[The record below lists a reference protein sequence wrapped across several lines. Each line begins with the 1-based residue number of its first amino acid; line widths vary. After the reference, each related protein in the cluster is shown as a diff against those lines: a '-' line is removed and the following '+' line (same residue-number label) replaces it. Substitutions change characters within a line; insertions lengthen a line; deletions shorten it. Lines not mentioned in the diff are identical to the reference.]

1 MAAPVMSTIIIDR
14 REQTPWTYS
23 PVVQT
28 MPGTLHGC
36 DYSLVGYE
44 QVIGIERKSATDLL
58 GCLTHD
64 RERWTR
70 SLEALR
76 TRRWHAIVVEGS
88 LSFVLAG
95 AGRSRAHPS
104 SILGSVCAIV
114 ADGTPILFADD
125 AWSAG
130 TLAERLLVKFWKRAM
145 AARGAE
151 AA

>member
-1 MAAPVMSTIIIDR
+1 MAAPSMPPIVIDT
-14 REQTPWTYS
+14 REQCPWAFTHPS
-23 PVVQT
+23 IVATVPK
-28 MPGTLHGC
+28 GA
-36 DYSLVGYE
+36 DYTIEGYGSE
-44 QVIGIERKSATDLL
+44 IGIERKSAPDLL

-64 RERWTR
+64 RDRWER

-95 AGRSRAHPS
+95 AGRSHAHSS

-114 ADGTPILFADD
+114 ADGTAILFADD
-125 AWSAG
+125 AYSAAAV
-130 TLAERLLVKFWKRAM
+130 AERLLVKFWKRAV
-145 AARGAE
+145 AAREAE

>member
-1 MAAPVMSTIIIDR
+1 MAAPAMPPIVIDT
-14 REQTPWTYS
+14 REQAPWAFTHPSIVATVPKGADYT
-23 PVVQT
+23 VQ
-28 MPGTLHGC
+28 GHE
-36 DYSLVGYE
+36 DR
-44 QVIGIERKSATDLL
+44 IGIERKSAPDLL
-58 GCLTHD
+58 GCLTRD

-76 TRRWHAIVVEGS
+76 SRRWHAIVVEGS

-104 SILGSVCAIV
+104 SILGAVCAIV

-125 AWSAG
+125 AWSAA
-130 TLAERLLVKFWKRAM
+130 TLAERLLCKFWQRAV